1 MAAPKGR
8 LGVRLNVPGAP
19 ECANTIPDWPQHGR
33 EWVPGVVYP
42 LDELGI
48 GEDAVR
54 AWIEKHTPAEWAEEL
69 TREGPTGRKH
79 LVGGS
84 CPLELVNVENA
95 AKTAKEG

>member
-19 ECANTIPDWPQHGR
+19 NCPNTVADWPQHGR

-42 LDELGI
+42 LDEI
-48 GEDAVR
+48 GMSEDAVR
-54 AWIEKHTPAEWAEEL
+54 AWIEQHTPAEYAEEF
-69 TREGPTGRKH
+69 TRDGGMSGRKH

-84 CPLELVNVENA
+84 CPLVLVNVEA
-95 AKTAKEG
+95 ATAAKEG